1 MAAAGALIIL
11 TQQSFINI
19 YTLAMVKSVKMFMKR
34 AVN

>member
-1 MAAAGALIIL
+1 MAAAGTLIIL

-19 YTLAMVKSVKMFMKR
+19 YTRAVVKRVKTFKKR